1 MNTKDNY
8 PSENNEIIEYK
19 DFYLIKENIIFKIIV
34 GIIGNKILIKSNN
47 YFITFGLNDFKLLTK
62 LLFNTINEAYEFI
75 INLFEENKV
84 IINNINI
91 NKTIKLLLYINNIEK
106 NIEIILIYNKKN
118 KNNIIN
124 ELNNNKLKNDIN
136 ILKDEINIL
145 KKEINIL
152 KSFHNNYNLKDFNK
166 NKIINNKEFNKDYN
180 INFNTNPKDI
190 KYSNDL
196 IKDSYAY
203 SCLDNTFSIFK
214 SINEI
219 LYLIYANE
227 NKSIICYNLIENKK
241 IKEIKNAHKQFII
254 NFRYFLDKIN
264 KRDLIISISFKD
276 IKLWNINNWL
286 CLTHIQNINNSG
298 SILSSCF
305 LNDNNK
311 NYIITSSNSGE
322 ITESIKIYDFKG
334 NKIKEINDSNYR
346 TIFIDTFY
354 DNKLFKTYIITG
366 NNGYSKSYDFNENKN
381 YFKYYEYNDKEDHNS
396 LIIINNKDI
405 IKLIESS
412 EEGYIRI
419 WNFHHGELI
428 DKIKVIDNELYGICL
443 WNEDYLFVGC
453 DDETIKLIDL
463 KNKNIV
469 KNLIGHNNSV
479 LTIKKII
486 HPKFGECIISQGWV
500 KSEIKLW
507 SNKY

>member
-1 MNTKDNY
+1 M
-8 PSENNEIIEYK
+8 
-19 DFYLIKENIIFKIIV
+19 
-34 GIIGNKILIKSNN
+34 
-47 YFITFGLNDFKLLTK
+47 
-62 LLFNTINEAYEFI
+62 
-75 INLFEENKV
+75 
-84 IINNINI
+84 
-91 NKTIKLLLYINNIEK
+91 
-106 NIEIILIYNKKN
+106 
-118 KNNIIN
+118 
-124 ELNNNKLKNDIN
+124 
-136 ILKDEINIL
+136 
-145 KKEINIL
+145 
-152 KSFHNNYNLKDFNK
+152 
-166 NKIINNKEFNKDYN
+166 
-180 INFNTNPKDI
+180 
-190 KYSNDL
+190 
-196 IKDSYAY
+196 
-203 SCLDNTFSIFK
+203 CLDNSFTVFK

-227 NKSIICYNLIENKK
+227 NKSIICFNLIENKK
-241 IKEIKNAHKQFII
+241 INEIKNAHEQYIT

-264 KRDLIISISFKD
+264 KRDLIISISFND

-286 CLTHIQNINNSG
+286 CLTHIQNINYSG

-311 NYIITSSNSGE
+311 NYIITSSNSCLT
-322 ITESIKIYDFKG
+322 TESIKIYDFKG

-366 NNGYSKSYDFNENKN
+366 NNGYCKSYDFNENKN
-381 YFKYYEYNDKEDHNS
+381 YFKYYEYNDKKDHDS

-412 EEGYIRI
+412 EDGYIRI

-428 DKIKVIDNELYGICL
+428 DKIKVIDNILYGICL

-453 DDETIKLIDL
+453 SDDTIKLIDL
-463 KNKNIV
+463 KNKSIV

-486 HPKFGECIISQGWV
+486 HPKFGECIISQN
-500 KSEIKLW
+500 SNNEIKLW
-507 SNKY
+507 TKNY